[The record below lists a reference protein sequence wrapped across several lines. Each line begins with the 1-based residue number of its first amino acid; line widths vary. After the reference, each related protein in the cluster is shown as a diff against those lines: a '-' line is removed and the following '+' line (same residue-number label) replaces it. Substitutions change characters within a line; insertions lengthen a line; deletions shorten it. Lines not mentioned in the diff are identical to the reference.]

1 MARIAVRRRDIMFNR
16 QLALA
21 LAAVAT
27 LGIAVTQS
35 AGAMGS
41 HLPKPVNTHPSSL
54 GAMEFHQP
62 KTEIAHPS
70 SLARILARDRM
81 PWGGGRDLGLHL
93 GQLGA
98 RYAARTIRRALRPAG
113 MDLHRADPVGA
124 RAGSRRAWSGSLS
137 IASAQPCGP
146 RKRHARLRRLQ
157 CRSRHLL
164 SQHARARID
173 RRCA

>member
-1 MARIAVRRRDIMFNR
+1 MFNH

-81 PWGGGRDLGLHL
+81 PWGGWR
-93 GQLGA
+93 
-98 RYAARTIRRALRPAG
+98 
-113 MDLHRADPVGA
+113 
-124 RAGSRRAWSGSLS
+124 
-137 IASAQPCGP
+137 C
-146 RKRHARLRRLQ
+146 
-157 CRSRHLL
+157 
-164 SQHARARID
+164 RARGGTWVYTCVSWAPATQPGQFAGPCVQQGWTCIGPIQ
-173 RRCA
+173 

>member
-41 HLPKPVNTHPSSL
+41 HLPK
-54 GAMEFHQP
+54 
-62 KTEIAHPS
+62 TENAHPS

-81 PWGGGRDLGLHL
+81 PWGGWR
-93 GQLGA
+93 
-98 RYAARTIRRALRPAG
+98 
-113 MDLHRADPVGA
+113 
-124 RAGSRRAWSGSLS
+124 
-137 IASAQPCGP
+137 C
-146 RKRHARLRRLQ
+146 
-157 CRSRHLL
+157 
-164 SQHARARID
+164 RARGGTWVYTCVSWAPATQPGQFAGPCVQQGWTCIGPIQ
-173 RRCA
+173 